1 MLLRLVVA
9 FTQEERHMVYL
20 GIDWAEAHHDVCLLD
35 EAGARLDKARVPDG
49 IEGLARIHELVG
61 AHTSK
66 PETVVVGI
74 ETDRGLLVQG
84 LVATGYQVYALN
96 PFAVSRYRDRHTVSR
111 AKSDPGDAKVLAELV
126 RTDRQNHRPMAGDSE
141 LAESLKVL
149 ARTHQ
154 TLVWARVRHAN
165 QLRSALREFYPA
177 ALDAL
182 GTELAGRDAL
192 ALLSRAPTPEQGRR
206 LTFNQLRVVLA
217 RSGRRRGIAPRAA
230 ALQRALRAPQLAP
243 PPLLAR
249 AYGSSVLAMVR
260 VISEFNAQIATL
272 EAELAEAFE
281 DHPDAEILRSLP
293 GLGVILGAR
302 VLAEFGDD
310 RTRYENA
317 RARRCYAG
325 SAPITRASGTRSVVL
340 ARVTRNRRL
349 ADALYLWAFCT
360 LTHSAG
366 ARAYYAAHRARGHT
380 HHQALRAL
388 ANRLVGILHGCLEH
402 RCCYSERVAWP
413 PIRQAAA

>member
-1 MLLRLVVA
+1 MN
-9 FTQEERHMVYL
+9 QEGRHMIYL

-35 EAGARLDKARVPDG
+35 DAGTRLGKARVPDG

-61 AHTSK
+61 EHAAD
-66 PETVVVGI
+66 PLTVVVGI

-126 RTDRQNHRPMAGDSE
+126 RTDRQNHRPLAGDSE
-141 LAESLKVL
+141 LAEALKVL
-149 ARTHQ
+149 ARAHQ
-154 TLVWARVRHAN
+154 TLIWTRGRHVN
-165 QLRSALREFYPA
+165 QLRSTLREFYPA
-177 ALDAL
+177 ALEIL

-192 ALLSRAPTPEQGRR
+192 ALLTRAPTPEQGRQ
-206 LTFNQLRVVLA
+206 LSLNQLRSALE
-217 RSGRRRGIAPRAA
+217 RGGRQRGVQARAA
-230 ALQRALRAPQLAP
+230 ELQRALRAPQLQP
-243 PPLLAR
+243 PARLAK
-249 AYGSSVLAMVR
+249 AYGSSVSATVH
-260 VISEFNAQIATL
+260 VIREVNEQIAGL

-281 DHPDAEILRSLP
+281 DHPDAKILRSLP
-293 GLGVILGAR
+293 GLGVVLGAR

-310 RTRYENA
+310 RTRYQDA

-325 SAPITRASGTRSVVL
+325 SAPITRASGTRLVVL
-340 ARVTRNRRL
+340 ARIARNRRL

-360 LTHSAG
+360 LTQSPG
-366 ARAYYAAHRARGHT
+366 ARAYYARQRARSHT

-402 RCCYSERVAWP
+402 HTAYSEAIAWP
-413 PIRQAAA
+413 TRAEAAA

>member
-1 MLLRLVVA
+1 MI
-9 FTQEERHMVYL
+9 YL

-35 EAGARLDKARVPDG
+35 EAGNRLGKARVPDG

-61 AHTSK
+61 EHTSN
-66 PETVVVGI
+66 PDTVVVGI

-96 PFAVSRYRDRHTVSR
+96 PFAVSRYRDRHTVSQ

-126 RTDRQNHRPMAGDSE
+126 RTDRQNHRPLAGDSE
-141 LAESLKVL
+141 LAEALKVL
-149 ARTHQ
+149 ARAHQ
-154 TLVWARVRHAN
+154 TLIWARGRHVN
-165 QLRSALREFYPA
+165 QLRSTLREFYPA

-182 GTELAGRDAL
+182 GTDLAGRDAL
-192 ALLSRAPTPEQGRR
+192 ALLSRAPTPEQGRQ
-206 LTFNQLRVVLA
+206 LSLNQLRSALE
-217 RSGRRRGIAPRAA
+217 RGGRQRGVQARAA
-230 ALQRALRAPQLAP
+230 GLQRALRAPQLQP
-243 PPLLAR
+243 PARLAK
-249 AYGSSVLAMVR
+249 AYGSSVSATVR
-260 VISEFNAQIATL
+260 VIREVNEQIAGL

-281 DHPDAEILRSLP
+281 DHPDAKILRSLP
-293 GLGVILGAR
+293 GLGVVLGAR

-310 RTRYENA
+310 RTRYQDA

-325 SAPITRASGTRSVVL
+325 SAPITRASGTRLVVL
-340 ARVTRNRRL
+340 ARIARNRRL

-360 LTHSAG
+360 LTHSPG

-402 RCCYSERVAWP
+402 HTAYSEAIAWP
-413 PIRQAAA
+413 TRAEAAA

>member
-1 MLLRLVVA
+1 MLLRLCRVRN
-9 FTQEERHMVYL
+9 QEGRHMIYL

-35 EAGARLDKARVPDG
+35 EAGTRLGKARVPDG

-61 AHTSK
+61 EHTAD
-66 PETVVVGI
+66 PLTVVVGI

-96 PFAVSRYRDRHTVSR
+96 PFAVSRYRDRHTVSH

-126 RTDRQNHRPMAGDSE
+126 RTDRQNHRPLAGDSE
-141 LAESLKVL
+141 LAEALKVL

-154 TLVWARVRHAN
+154 TLIWARGRHVN

-177 ALDAL
+177 ALEAL
-182 GTELAGRDAL
+182 GTDLAGRDAI

-206 LTFNQLRVVLA
+206 LSLNQLHSALERG
-217 RSGRRRGIAPRAA
+217 GRQRGVQSRAA
-230 ALQRALRAPQLAP
+230 ELQRTLRAPQLRP
-243 PPLLAR
+243 PARLAK
-249 AYGSSVLAMVR
+249 AYGSSVSATVR
-260 VISEFNAQIATL
+260 VIHEVNEQIARL

-281 DHPDAEILRSLP
+281 DHPDAKILRSLP
-293 GLGVILGAR
+293 GLGVVLGAR

-310 RTRYENA
+310 RTRYQDA

-325 SAPITRASGTRSVVL
+325 SAPITRASGTRLVVL
-340 ARVTRNRRL
+340 ARIARNRRL

-360 LTHSAG
+360 LTHSPG
-366 ARAYYAAHRARGHT
+366 ARAYYATHRARGHT

-402 RCCYSERVAWP
+402 HTAYSEAIAWP
-413 PIRQAAA
+413 TRVESAA